1 MFIYLFWVLFYFHA
15 HLHLSSLLLP
25 SCGHSLLLSLEAGL
39 SPLHYN
45 ATKICTGP
53 VFWRHGLVLLTI
65 AWDRQLRAK
74 QLFLVACA
82 YRIRT
87 STSFPYITT
96 FANMQGVRSYSV
108 VWKKFFITS
117 FAESLDNGQRTS
129 AVAISGLIKQV

>member
-25 SCGHSLLLSLEAGL
+25 SCGHSLLLSLEAGFT
-39 SPLHYN
+39 SLHYN

-65 AWDRQLRAK
+65 AWDCQLRAQ

-82 YRIRT
+82 YRIRTST

-117 FAESLDNGQRTS
+117 FAESFDNGQRTLPS
-129 AVAISGLIKQV
+129 LV